1 MSDGE
6 RALISHLIAKDLN
19 RDDEIATMNAKREA
33 MVANSDANYWKRLL
47 SKPFEEIAKHDFDFR
62 QAYEA
67 QQEFLANWMVSQK
80 AFKEL
85 AIQFGKEKGLT
96 VEEVKKMGMDMRK
109 GVLNNEF
116 DPKHYTRVEESDI
129 LTPKIVEKLKAKL

>member
-96 VEEVKKMGMDMRK
+96 PDEVIEIGMGMK
-109 GVLNNEF
+109 EGVLNDEF
-116 DPKHYTRVEESDI
+116 DPDHRTNGSASTYIKPY
-129 LTPKIVEKLKAKL
+129 VEKLKAKL